1 MVDPTE
7 SLGVLPPP
15 SDSAERLDRRA
26 LVLGIGNILLTDD
39 GVGVHVTEFLR
50 AGQSEG
56 KVPGTVAIRDGGT
69 IGLSLLS
76 EIDAEISLIAL
87 DAMEMGEPA
96 GTVRC
101 FTGVYM
107 DRQLK
112 GKKKTAHEVALAD
125 LMQAAQFSGCAPE
138 RRALIAIQPGATG
151 LGLVPTP
158 AVAAAIPVA
167 AQLVLETLKGWFD
180 EQRHP

>member
-7 SLGVLPPP
+7 SLEVPP
-15 SDSAERLDRRA
+15 SPSGGAERPARRA

-39 GVGVHVTEFLR
+39 GVGVHVTDVLR
-50 AGQSEG
+50 DGQSAG

-76 EIDAEISLIAL
+76 EIDAETSIIAL
-87 DAMEMGEPA
+87 DAMELGEPA

-101 FTGVYM
+101 FKGVDM

-112 GKKKTAHEVALAD
+112 GQKKTAHEVALAD

-138 RRALIAIQPGATG
+138 RRALIAIQPDETG

-167 AQLVLETLKGWFD
+167 AQLVLDTLEEWFD